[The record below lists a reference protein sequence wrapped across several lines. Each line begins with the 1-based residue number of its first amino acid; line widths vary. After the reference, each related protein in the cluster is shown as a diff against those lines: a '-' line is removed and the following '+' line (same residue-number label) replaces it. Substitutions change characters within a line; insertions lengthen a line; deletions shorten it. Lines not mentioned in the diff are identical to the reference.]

1 MNHVSSQSSVTPV
14 DFNPFAGAEL
24 LFTAPATES
33 QQEIWLSAQMGE
45 ESSCAFN
52 ESMSIHLRG
61 GELLLDKLQYAV
73 DELVRRHEA
82 LRTTFS
88 TNGELLCINAP
99 QASDIP
105 LLDITEEDE
114 ETRALQLAQLIKTE
128 VTVPFD
134 LEHGPLLR
142 VKVVKLE
149 EQTCRILFTAHHI
162 IADGWSI
169 AILLRELAILY
180 TAAVKGHPPQLET
193 PDPFSEYALAQKEK
207 TQSPEN
213 QAAETYWLKQFDDDI
228 PVLDMPTDRP
238 RPSTRT
244 FEAWRI
250 DYELDTALV
259 CDLKRTGA
267 RASSTFF
274 TTLLGAFAAYVSR
287 VSGQNDFVIGVPA
300 AGQSIAG
307 QNNLVGHCVNML
319 PLRLKVDL
327 QQSFHDLLRLMRPQ
341 VLDAYDHQDYTFGS
355 LVKKLSIPRDTS
367 RVPLVSVT
375 FNIDQEMHEFAFGEL
390 EAKYSSNPRYYENF
404 EIFLNVVEAKGK
416 AILECA
422 YNTNLFDEQTTRAR
436 LTEFEVFLRS
446 LVKSPA
452 TSMYEL
458 PLLTDTERDQLLKE
472 WNSTQTA
479 YPHTQCIHQLV
490 TAQAERTPNAIAIV
504 FDTKTLSYAD
514 LEKQSNQL
522 AHYLR
527 RHGVGPE
534 VLVGIYINRSVE
546 MVVGLLGILK
556 AGGAY
561 VPLDPNFPQERLAF
575 MVEDSSLRVLITQ
588 SSLRASLP
596 PANAHVVALDEEW
609 EDIAKEQAIT
619 PSSGAKPMDLAYVI
633 YTSGSTG
640 KPKGVQVPHRAAVNF
655 LHSMAREPGLT
666 AEDSLLAVTTLSFD
680 ISVLELFLPLTVGA
694 QVRVVNREVAA
705 DGSRLLEELK
715 NSGATIMQA
724 TPATWR
730 MLLAAGWDRSQLI
743 KVLCG
748 GEALPRELADELLQ
762 RASSVWN
769 MYGPTETTVWST
781 CFQVVDAGSTVPVGR
796 PIDNTTIYILD
807 KYRQPVPIGVPG
819 ELYIGGTGVT
829 RGYLE
834 RPELTAER
842 FVSDPFNDENGARL
856 YRTGDLVRYRADG
869 NIEYL
874 NRLDNQVK
882 VRGYRI
888 ELGEIE
894 AVLAKHEGIKQT
906 VVIVREDQS
915 GDQRLIAYYIAEPNH
930 SVTVSEIRKYL
941 RNELPDYM
949 IPQHF
954 VELEAFPMT
963 PNRKIDR
970 RALPSPLSGG
980 QLLGSEYVAP
990 RTETES
996 VVANVWQGVLHVERV
1011 GIHDNFF
1018 ELGGHSLSATQ
1029 VLSRIRDITGTEI
1042 TLKAIF
1048 EAPTVAELAE
1058 YIDVLRAVKE
1068 DASPK
1073 SGDSQEEREEYA
1085 F

>member
-1 MNHVSSQSSVTPV
+1 MKQVSSQSNFTPV
-14 DFNPFAGAEL
+14 EFNPFEGAEL

-61 GELLLDKLQYAV
+61 GELLLDKLQFAV
-73 DELVRRHEA
+73 DELVQRHEA

-99 QASDIP
+99 QAMDIP
-105 LLDITEEDE
+105 LLDVTEEDE

-128 VTVPFD
+128 VMVPFD

-142 VKVVKLE
+142 VKAIKLE
-149 EQTCRILFTAHHI
+149 KHTYRILFTAHHI
-162 IADGWSI
+162 VADGWSI
-169 AILLRELAILY
+169 AILLRELTILY
-180 TAAVKGHPPQLET
+180 TAAVKGHFPQLDS
-193 PDPFSEYALAQKEK
+193 PYPFSAYALTQKEK
-207 TQSPEN
+207 THSPEN
-213 QAAETYWLKQFDDDI
+213 QAAEAYWLKQFDDDI

-238 RPSTRT
+238 RPSIRT
-244 FEAWRI
+244 FDAWRI
-250 DYELDTALV
+250 DYELDSALIS
-259 CDLKRTGA
+259 DLKRTGA

-287 VSGQNDFVIGVPA
+287 LSSQDDFVIGVPA
-300 AGQSIAG
+300 AGQSITG

-319 PLRLKVDL
+319 PLRLKVNL

-341 VLDAYDHQDYTFGS
+341 VLDAYDHQEYTFGS
-355 LVKKLSIPRDTS
+355 LVKKLPIPRDTS

-375 FNIDQEMHEFAFGEL
+375 FNIDQEMHELAFGEL

-404 EIFLNVVEAKGK
+404 EIFLNAVEAKGK
-416 AILECA
+416 VILECA
-422 YNTNLFDEQTTRAR
+422 YNTNLFDEETIRTRLA
-436 LTEFEVFLRS
+436 EFEVFLRS
-446 LVKSPA
+446 LVKSP
-452 TSMYEL
+452 TTPMYEL
-458 PLLTDTERDQLLKE
+458 SLLTDTAHDQLLRG
-472 WNSTQTA
+472 WNSTHKD

-490 TAQAERTPNAIAIV
+490 TAQAEHTPNAIAIT
-504 FDTKTLSYAD
+504 FDTKALSYAD
-514 LEKQSNQL
+514 LEKRSNQL
-522 AHYLR
+522 AQYLR
-527 RHGVGPE
+527 HNGVGPD
-534 VLVGIYINRSVE
+534 VLVGIFIERSVE

-561 VPLDPNFPQERLAF
+561 VPLDPNFPHERLAF
-575 MVEDSSLRVLITQ
+575 MVEDAGLRVLLTQ

-596 PANAHVVALDEEW
+596 STKARVVALDEQW
-609 EDIAKEQAIT
+609 EAIAKEQDVT
-619 PSSGAKPMDLAYVI
+619 PNSGVKPMDLAYVI

-655 LHSMAREPGLT
+655 LNSMAREPGIT
-666 AEDSLLAVTTLSFD
+666 PQDSLLAVTTLSFD
-680 ISVLELFLPLTVGA
+680 ISVLELFLPLTVGG
-694 QVRVVNREVAA
+694 QVRVVSREVAA
-705 DGSRLLEELK
+705 DGGRLLEELK
-715 NSGATIMQA
+715 NSEATIMQA

-730 MLLAAGWDRSQLI
+730 MLLAAGWEQSHSV

-748 GEALPRELADELLQ
+748 GEALPRELADELLL

-781 CFQVVDAGSTVPVGR
+781 FCRVLDKGSTVPVGR
-796 PIDNTTIYILD
+796 PINNTTIYILD
-807 KYRQPVPIGVPG
+807 KNRQPVPIGVPG

-829 RGYLE
+829 RGYLN
-834 RPELTAER
+834 RPELSAER
-842 FVSDPFNDENGARL
+842 FVPDPFSDENGARL

-894 AVLAKHEGIKQT
+894 TVLAKHEAIKQA
-906 VVIVREDQS
+906 VVVVREDQS
-915 GDQRLIAYYIAEPNH
+915 GDQRLVAYYIAEPNH
-930 SVTVSEIRKYL
+930 SVTVAELRKHL

-970 RALPSPLSGG
+970 RALPSPAHEGKP
-980 QLLGSEYVAP
+980 LGSEYIAP

-996 VVANVWQGVLHVERV
+996 LVARVWQEILRVERV
-1011 GIHDNFF
+1011 SLHDNFF

-1029 VLSRIRDITGTEI
+1029 TLSRLRDVIGAEI
-1042 TLKAIF
+1042 TLTAIF
-1048 EAPTVAELAE
+1048 EAPTVNELAE
-1058 YIDVLRAVKE
+1058 YIDVYSAVK
-1068 DASPK
+1068 DGALPK
-1073 SGDSQEEREEYA
+1073 SGDSEEEREEYA